1 MRFQCPF
8 CKGIVSVDN
17 SDMGTNV
24 QCGHCNK
31 PVVVPSS
38 RIASGTVIGDFII
51 MRELGR
57 GGMGIVYLAHQIS
70 LDRPAA
76 VKVLAANY
84 ASNTEFVVG
93 FIKEARAAA
102 KLNHPN
108 IVQAY
113 AVGDDEGIFYFAM
126 EHIDGETMKN
136 ILKREEVIP
145 VDQAISI
152 IQQIA
157 EALDYAWKE
166 EKLIHRDIKPDNIM
180 LTSSGRAKLADL
192 GLAKVGDD
200 VENNEAEEVM
210 GTPQYIS
217 PEQLTGEPLD
227 NRTDIYSLGATF
239 YHFLTG
245 RFPYEGATALEITR
259 QHLFGTLIPPC
270 EVNPNIPADVS
281 WVVEKMMAKDPN
293 LRYQDA
299 ALLAEDLG
307 LIKRGRKPMV
317 ATYSA
322 MIKVQNSNKI
332 EAGSK
337 PVPPKLRLRGASE
350 QQAAPKPSFTGT
362 ETVPENPSFAEAAR
376 KAAPKF
382 QLKEKNSAPP
392 PKFQQSP
399 APAQPPPQPAAPPSP
414 SQNATQPVSVS
425 ETPPPK
431 VEAPKK
437 TKKAKDPGARS
448 FRLGKFIWTLFLLL
462 VLALAGTGAYLHF
475 VKKVN
480 WKDFYAKA
488 RTEVKKAVVPKGPS
502 EFMKEAV
509 PLLETIHS
517 AGITDKAGTLSRCDE
532 FFAKAIP
539 PSNDEEKKLFR
550 EVLEYYSP
558 PDEEKVEAARVEEL
572 KKYEEALAAKRQA
585 AAEEAKRKVEEAQ
598 QRAMEEV
605 KRKAEEEK
613 RRIAEAQQ
621 REKEREI
628 TNYKNRIAAMQRDI
642 VLNLVR
648 YSEKEDE
655 AGLRAI
661 FEKNAEEMKT
671 AKPHLAGFAR
681 DFVNL
686 SNQLYASM
694 KGAWELND
702 VFTNGNPAI
711 VDLSIEI
718 GFDLCKVK
726 SIRDGVIYGETPFGK
741 ELSVPVKQMVSSRQF
756 RVFST
761 NAAIKLNKLQFLP
774 YYFFWIGEYKA
785 AKTASEDNPQLEAR
799 FSAFLTDYLKVALTQ
814 NAAEKAKL
822 EQKFGFLPEY
832 QKLVPKP
839 AAPKPAPKP
848 AAAPKPAPKP
858 APQKKK

>member
-17 SDMGTNV
+17 SDMGANV

-145 VDQAISI
+145 IDQAINI

-200 VENNEAEEVM
+200 AENNETEEVM

-217 PEQLTGEPLD
+217 PEQLTGDPLD

-245 RFPYEGATALEITR
+245 RFPYEGTTALEITR

-270 EVNPNIPADVS
+270 EVNPNIPPDVS

-299 ALLAEDLG
+299 SLLAEDLG

-322 MIKVQNSNKI
+322 LIKVKNSNRI

-337 PVPPKLRLRGASE
+337 PVPPKLRLRGAA
-350 QQAAPKPSFTGT
+350 QQQNVSKPAFTGT
-362 ETVPENPSFAEAAR
+362 ETVPENVSFTEAAK
-376 KAAPKF
+376 KASPRF
-382 QLKEKNSAPP
+382 QPKEK
-392 PKFQQSP
+392 KP
-399 APAQPPPQPAAPPSP
+399 APAITPKTPPAA
-414 SQNATQPVSVS
+414 
-425 ETPPPK
+425 TPPPPPEK
-431 VEAPKK
+431 APATESVPKPEPPKK
-437 TKKAKDPGARS
+437 TKKPKDAGTRS
-448 FRLGKFIWTLFLLL
+448 FRLGKLLSSLFLLL

-480 WKDFYAKA
+480 WKELFTKA
-488 RTEVKKAVVPKGPS
+488 RAEVQKAVTVQGPS
-502 EFMKEAV
+502 PFMKEAV
-509 PLLETIHS
+509 PLLEAIRK
-517 AGITDKAGTLSRCDE
+517 AGVTDKAGTLSLCDA
-532 FFAKAIP
+532 FLGKSLL

-550 EVLEYYSP
+550 EILEYYSP
-558 PDEEKVEAARVEEL
+558 LDEEKVELARVEEL
-572 KKYEEALAAKRQA
+572 KKYEAELAAKRQA
-585 AAEEAKRKVEEAQ
+585 AAEEAKRKVEEEKR
-598 QRAMEEV
+598 RAEEEV

-613 RRIAEAQQ
+613 RRAAEAQQ

-628 TNYKNRIAAMQRDI
+628 TNYKNRIAGMQRET

-648 YSEKEDE
+648 FSEKDDE
-655 AGLRAI
+655 AGLRAL
-661 FEKNAEEMKT
+661 FEKNAAEMKT
-671 AKPHLAGFAR
+671 AKPHLAGYAR
-681 DFVNL
+681 DFVNY
-686 SNQLYASM
+686 SNQLYATM

-702 VFTNGNPAI
+702 VFTNGNPEI
-711 VDLSIEI
+711 VGLTIEI
-718 GFDLCKVK
+718 RFNLCKVK
-726 SIRDGVIYGETPFGK
+726 AIREGVIYGETQFGK
-741 ELSVPVKQMVSSRQF
+741 ELSIPVKQIVTTRPF

-761 NAAIKLNKLQFLP
+761 NAAARLKKLPSLP
-774 YYFFWIGEYKA
+774 YYFFWLGEYRA
-785 AKTASEDNPQLEAR
+785 AKTASEDTPQLEAR

-814 NAAEKAKL
+814 SAAEKAKV

-832 QKLVPKP
+832 QRLV
-839 AAPKPAPKP
+839 PKPAPKP
-848 AAAPKPAPKP
+848 PAPAPKPPAPAPKPPPKPNP
-858 APQKKK
+858 APQKK

>member
-1 MRFQCPF
+1 
-8 CKGIVSVDN
+8 
-17 SDMGTNV
+17 MGTKV

-31 PVVVPSS
+31 PVVVPAS

-76 VKVLAANY
+76 VKVLASNY

-136 ILKREEVIP
+136 ILKREDVIP
-145 VDQAISI
+145 VDQAINI

-166 EKLIHRDIKPDNIM
+166 EKLVHRDIKPDNIM

-200 VENNEAEEVM
+200 VENNETEEVM

-217 PEQLTGEPLD
+217 PEQLTGDTLD

-245 RFPYEGATALEITR
+245 RFPYEGTTALEITR

-270 EVNPNIPADVS
+270 EVNPNIPPDVS
-281 WVVEKMMAKDPN
+281 WIVEKMMAKDPN

-299 ALLAEDLG
+299 SLLAEDLG

-322 MIKVQNSNKI
+322 MIKVQNSNRI

-337 PVPPKLRLRGASE
+337 PVPPKLRLRGATE
-350 QQAAPKPSFTGT
+350 QQVAPKPPFTGT
-362 ETVPENPSFAEAAR
+362 ETVPENPSFAEAAK

-382 QLKEKNSAPP
+382 QLKEKASAPA
-392 PKFQQSP
+392 PKFQPSP
-399 APAQPPPQPAAPPSP
+399 APSPASPPPAKSPAE
-414 SQNATQPVSVS
+414 NATQPAVSVTES
-425 ETPPPK
+425 TSK
-431 VEAPKK
+431 QEAQKK
-437 TKKAKDPGARS
+437 TKKSKEPKARS
-448 FRLGKFIWTLFLLL
+448 RIGKLIFSIIILL
-462 VLALAGTGAYLHF
+462 VLALAGAGAYLHF

-480 WKDFYAKA
+480 WKEFYTKA
-488 RTEVKKAVVPKGPS
+488 RTEVKKSVTPKGPS
-502 EFMKEAV
+502 PFMKEAV
-509 PLLETIHS
+509 PLVETIR
-517 AGITDKAGTLSRCDE
+517 AGGVTDKAGTLSRCDA
-532 FFAKAIP
+532 FFAKALR

-550 EVLEYYSP
+550 EILDYYSP
-558 PDEEKVEAARVEEL
+558 LDEEKVELARVEEL
-572 KKYEEALAAKRQA
+572 KKYEEELAAKRQA
-585 AAEEAKRKVEEAQ
+585 AAEEAKRKVEEAE
-598 QRAMEEV
+598 QRAAEEV
-605 KRKAEEEK
+605 KRKAEEE
-613 RRIAEAQQ
+613 RRRVAEAQQ

-628 TNYKNRIAAMQRDI
+628 TNYKNRMAAMQRNI
-642 VLNLVR
+642 VLDLVR
-648 YSEKEDE
+648 FSEKDDE
-655 AGLRAI
+655 AGLRAV
-661 FEKNAEEMKT
+661 FEKNADEVKT
-671 AKPHLAGFAR
+671 AKPHLVGYAR
-681 DFVNL
+681 GPVNL
-686 SNQLYASM
+686 SNQLFAVM

-702 VFTNGNPAI
+702 AFTNGNPEI
-711 VDLSIEI
+711 VGLTIEVGI
-718 GFDLCKVK
+718 NLCKVK
-726 SIRDGVIYGETPFGK
+726 SIREGVIYGETPFGK
-741 ELSVPVKQMVSSRQF
+741 ELSVPVKQIINSRQF

-761 NAAIKLNKLQFLP
+761 NAAIKMNKLQFLP
-774 YYFFWIGEYKA
+774 YYFFWLGEYKA
-785 AKTASEDNPQLEAR
+785 AKTASGDNPQLEAR
-799 FSAFLTDYLKVALTQ
+799 FSAFLTEYLKIALTQ
-814 NAAEKAKL
+814 NAAEKAKV

-832 QKLVPKP
+832 QKLVPR
-839 AAPKPAPKP
+839 
-848 AAAPKPAPKP
+848 PAPKP
-858 APQKKK
+858 APQKRK